1 MKRMTFAVFL
11 GIGLALAPPAHASKV
26 EEVKRAVKDKCS
38 AEIAQKE
45 LLDAVVK
52 AYDCQPKSDV
62 TIGACT
68 IKCLK
73 GDSGNVVGGR

>member
-1 MKRMTFAVFL
+1 MTAVVIL
-11 GIGLALAPPAHASKV
+11 AVGLAFASPARASKV

-38 AEIAQKE
+38 SEIPQKE

-62 TIGACT
+62 TISGCT
-68 IKCLK
+68 IKCMK

>member
-1 MKRMTFAVFL
+1 MRRIAAIVIL
-11 GIGLALAPPAHASKV
+11 GTALALAAPAHASKV
-26 EEVKRAVKDKCS
+26 EEVKRAVKDKCMTD
-38 AEIAQKE
+38 IPQKE

-62 TIGACT
+62 TINGCA

>member
-1 MKRMTFAVFL
+1 V
-11 GIGLALAPPAHASKV
+11 GLALTSPVHASKV
-26 EEVKRAVKDKCS
+26 EEVKRAVKDKCT
-38 AEIAQKE
+38 AEIPQKE

-62 TIGACT
+62 TINGCT

>member
-1 MKRMTFAVFL
+1 MKRTLALVVL
-11 GIGLALAPPAHASKV
+11 GIGLVLAAPAQASKV
-26 EEVKRAVKDKCS
+26 EEVKRAVKDKCT
-38 AEIAQKE
+38 ADIPQKE

-62 TIGACT
+62 TIAGCT

>member
-1 MKRMTFAVFL
+1 MIILGTVMT
-11 GIGLALAPPAHASKV
+11 LAPPAHASKV
-26 EEVKRAVKDKCS
+26 EEVKRAVKDKCTT
-38 AEIAQKE
+38 EIPQKE

-62 TIGACT
+62 IISGCS